1 MSGLTGRNFLRT
13 AFTLSLSSGL
23 IRVPLSVLC
32 SSHSSYPL
40 SLAGLLSCVPTS
52 LNDARATRAAVALTL
67 CSKASQVSEDTSQ
80 PSPPSPPLESLLK
93 PKRGFCN
100 KVTGTRSPT
109 RSIQEQTWS
118 GKGKLQGASGFHRP
132 VCFSSL
138 PSCSGLHLLRQTS
151 SLQIGGAKCFLLLV
165 PEREK
170 RSLQQLLCSHTAC
183 GLQRSPP
190 ALPQFQH
197 QFWGKKSDWRSL
209 GQMST
214 SAPISGGS
222 HQV

>member
-13 AFTLSLSSGL
+13 AFTLSPSSGL

-80 PSPPSPPLESLLK
+80 PSPPSPPLKSLLK

-109 RSIQEQTWS
+109 RSKSKLGVEKENCKEPLGSTGQS
-118 GKGKLQGASGFHRP
+118 GSHHCPAAPVYTSYCRPP
-132 VCFSSL
+132 VCKL
-138 PSCSGLHLLRQTS
+138 EVQN
-151 SLQIGGAKCFLLLV
+151 A
-165 PEREK
+165 
-170 RSLQQLLCSHTAC
+170 
-183 GLQRSPP
+183 
-190 ALPQFQH
+190 
-197 QFWGKKSDWRSL
+197 FWS
-209 GQMST
+209 
-214 SAPISGGS
+214 
-222 HQV
+222 